1 MINKY
6 KHIIWDWNGTLLDD
20 VELCLDIINGILSRR
35 NIKTLS
41 LEDYREI
48 FTFPVKDYYE
58 RAGIDFGVY
67 PFEELGLE
75 WIEEY
80 ERRKGESKLFGGAE
94 DVLKL
99 LSRNGSDQSLLSA
112 YSHDQLVEIVSGFK
126 LDSYFTHLSGLNN
139 IYATSKVDLGKELI
153 KKLNP
158 QNGKV
163 LLIGD
168 TIHDYEVSKEIG
180 ADCLLIAAGHQ
191 NKKKLQTCG
200 VPVVENLLDI
210 F

>member
-1 MINKY
+1 MIHKY

-41 LEDYREI
+41 LDDYREI
-48 FTFPVKDYYE
+48 FTFPVKDYYAK
-58 RAGIDFGVY
+58 AGLDFGVY
-67 PFEELGLE
+67 PFEELGTE

-80 ERRKGESKLFGGAE
+80 EKRKGECRLFNGAE

-112 YSHDQLVEIVSGFK
+112 YSHDTLVEIVGGFK
-126 LDSYFTHLSGLNN
+126 LDSYFKYLSGLDH

-158 QNGKV
+158 KKGKV

-180 ADCLLIAAGHQ
+180 TDCLLIAAGHQ
-191 NKKKLQTCG
+191 NKKRLESCG
-200 VPVVENLLDI
+200 VPVLGNILDI

>member
-41 LEDYREI
+41 LADYREI

-58 RAGIDFGVY
+58 KAGIDFNVY
-67 PFEELGLE
+67 PFEELGIE

-80 ERRKGESKLFGGAE
+80 ERKKGECKLFNGAE

-112 YSHDQLVEIVSGFK
+112 YSHEQLVEIVSGFN
-126 LDSYFTHLSGLNN
+126 LDSYFAHLSGLDH

-158 QNGKV
+158 QNGRV

-168 TIHDYEVSKEIG
+168 TIHDYEVSREIG

-191 NKKKLQTCG
+191 NKKRLESCG
-200 VPVVENLLDI
+200 VPVVENILDI

>member
-20 VELCLDIINGILSRR
+20 VELCLEIINGILARR

-48 FTFPVKDYYE
+48 FTFPVKDYYAK
-58 RAGIDFGVY
+58 AGLDFNIY
-67 PFEELGLE
+67 PFEELGAE

-80 ERRKGESKLFGGAE
+80 ERRKAECRLFNGAE

-112 YSHDQLVEIVSGFK
+112 YSHDTLVEIVGGFN
-126 LDSYFTHLSGLNN
+126 LDSYFKHLSGLDH
-139 IYATSKVDLGKELI
+139 IYATSKVELGKELI
-153 KKLNP
+153 KKINP
-158 QNGKV
+158 HNGEI

-168 TIHDYEVSKEIG
+168 TIHDFEVSKEIG
-180 ADCLLIAAGHQ
+180 ADCVLIAAGHQ
-191 NKKKLQTCG
+191 NKKRLRTCG
-200 VPVVENLLDI
+200 VPVVENILDI